1 MNKISIITINY
12 NERDGLKKTI
22 QSVVSQTLAE
32 FEYIV
37 IDGNSSDGSKKVIEE
52 YKDKIDHAVSEPD
65 SGIYNAMNKGIRAAK
80 GDYVLFMNSGDCF
93 YKLDTLEKAAQ
104 LIDGGHGIYYGD
116 LIYYN
121 EKKKRYEDWIF
132 PNKLT
137 LGFFIEN
144 SLPHQ
149 GSFIKRS
156 LFDSISMYNENLK
169 IASDWEFFIIAIC
182 IEKVSYKHI
191 GLVISEYDFTGISSD
206 PKNYNLVN
214 SEKHLTFDKH
224 FSMIIE
230 DYKLIKVLESKRF
243 RNIIYIKQFGIAWK
257 LLKGFSNVLL
267 LFLPGQDHSYRG
279 YRN

>member
-121 EKKKRYEDWIF
+121 KKKKRYEDWIF